1 MFIGLYLMTAQCE
14 VQDFIWLVT
23 LPVVDI
29 VEHEY
34 NWTELNWIELNWIYE
49 HKLLLFAKMQRGKNL

>member
-1 MFIGLYLMTAQCE
+1 

-34 NWTELNWIELNWIYE
+34 NWIELNT
-49 HKLLLFAKMQRGKNL
+49 